1 MEARELRVGNYVND
15 KYGNICTVE
24 WLSKQSLT
32 VNKINFPKKYF
43 IEYSLNK
50 IQPIPLTEE
59 ILLKCNIERWIN
71 ETFEIRKNLD
81 DTFTIYAWSNGISIF
96 ICHLKY
102 LHSFQNIY
110 PFLTN
115 EELTINL

>member
-1 MEARELRVGNYVND
+1 MEARELRVGNLIYD

-59 ILLKCNIERWIN
+59 ILLKSGYITCSFRENHFVIKGHTIWKCNDLLMCD
-71 ETFEIRKNLD
+71 KN
-81 DTFTIYAWSNGISIF
+81 GMV
-96 ICHLKY
+96 LKY
-102 LHSFQNIY
+102 LHQLQNLY
-110 PFLTN
+110 YALTN
-115 EELTINL
+115 KELTINL